1 MGGSIVKYRVAQDT
15 GRDVRDPG
23 MIPAAVAGREY
34 RSGGYFSDCPFLVWT
49 LAGAGIGGVAG
60 VEPNVR
66 QFPLAD
72 RHDCRVPFGFKR
84 SARPDEGAGGGRGGQ
99 NLARSPTEVTR
110 PSGFDTKPL
119 YPNAPPMM
127 PAVLPL

>member
-1 MGGSIVKYRVAQDT
+1 MDGLIIEYRMNGGT
-15 GRDVRDPG
+15 GRAARDPDTE
-23 MIPAAVAGREY
+23 PA
-34 RSGGYFSDCPFLVWT
+34 T
-49 LAGAGIGGVAG
+49 GAGCKKGADGNFRSQDRRFWAG

-72 RHDCRVPFGFKR
+72 RHDCRVPFGVKR
-84 SARPDEGAGGGRGGQ
+84 SARPGEGRAEAGGGQ